1 MPHPATRQVSAARS
15 EPRAANASTGAAA
28 SKRAA
33 VSQSGSSQ
41 PMATFDIGT
50 VRPQMSPAAARA
62 ASALRRSVVMPP
74 RFGGNRE
81 SAQLDS
87 PNSAKRDEIFR
98 QMRDL
103 A

>member
-15 EPRAANASTGAAA
+15 EPRAANARTGAAA

-62 ASALRRSVVMPP
+62 ASALRRSVVMH
-74 RFGGNRE
+74 RTFGENRE

-87 PNSAKRDEIFR
+87 LSEAKHDEMFR
-98 QMRDL
+98 QLRD
-103 A
+103 